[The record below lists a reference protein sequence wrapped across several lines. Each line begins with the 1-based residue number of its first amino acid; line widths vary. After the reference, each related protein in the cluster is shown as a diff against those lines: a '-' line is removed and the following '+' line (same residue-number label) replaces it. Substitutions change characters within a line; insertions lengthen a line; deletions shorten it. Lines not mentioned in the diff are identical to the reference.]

1 MKKFCKFLMFF
12 IVVLLIII
20 GAVIF
25 YGYSYHKSNVDK
37 VPIDAKVL
45 ELRKEATY
53 VTKDKISKD
62 YLNAVVAIE
71 DHRFYDHGPVDFIAI
86 IRATVRNAKNKE
98 FIEGGSTIT
107 QQVAKNLYYM
117 EDSTAKRK
125 IAEIFT
131 AYELENKLLK
141 DDILEIYANI
151 IYFGDGYYGIKEAC
165 NGYLNKEPN
174 EITLAEACMLA
185 GIPNAPSVYSP
196 TVNKEYCK
204 SRTKKVIDDMVEY
217 GYITK
222 KVADLIDLSFIDN
235 IK

>member
-20 GAVIF
+20 GVVIF

-222 KVADLIDLSFIDN
+222 EVADLIDLSFIDN

>member
-131 AYELENKLLK
+131 AYELENKLSK

>member
-1 MKKFCKFLMFF
+1 MKKLCKVL
-12 IVVLLIII
+12 IVIII
-20 GAVIF
+20 IILAIAGAFIF
-25 YGYSYHKSNVDK
+25 HGYNYHKSVTDK

-45 ELRKEATY
+45 ELKKEPTY
-53 VTKDKISKD
+53 VGKEKISKN

-86 IRATVRNAKNKE
+86 ARATVRNAQNKE
-98 FIEGGSTIT
+98 FLEGGSTIT

-131 AYELENKLLK
+131 SYELENKLSK

-165 NGYLNKEPN
+165 NGYLNKEPS

-185 GIPNAPSVYSP
+185 GLPNAPSVYSP
-196 TVNKEYCK
+196 TVNKKYCK
-204 SRTKKVIDDMVEY
+204 SRTQKVINDMAEY
-217 GYITK
+217 GYIK
-222 KVADLIDLSFIDN
+222 EEEAKSIDLSFIDN

>member
-62 YLNAVVAIE
+62 YLNAVVAVE

-131 AYELENKLLK
+131 AYELENKLSK

-185 GIPNAPSVYSP
+185 GLPNAPSVYSP

-222 KVADLIDLSFIDN
+222 EVADLIDLSFIDN

>member
-1 MKKFCKFLMFF
+1 MFF

-131 AYELENKLLK
+131 AYELENKLSK

>member
-1 MKKFCKFLMFF
+1 MKKACKVLGFF
-12 IVVLLIII
+12 ILILLILI
-20 GAVIF
+20 GAFIY
-25 YGYSYHKSNVDK
+25 YGYSYHKSKVDK

-45 ELRKEATY
+45 ELKKEPTY
-53 VTKDKISKD
+53 VSKD
-62 YLNAVVAIE
+62 NMSKEYLNAVVAIE

-86 IRATVRNAKNKE
+86 IRATVRNAKSQE
-98 FIEGGSTIT
+98 FVEGGSTIT

-125 IAEIFT
+125 IAEVFT
-131 AYELENKLLK
+131 SYELEEKLEK

-185 GIPNAPSVYSP
+185 GLPNAPSVYSP

-204 SRTKKVIDDMVEY
+204 SRTKKVINDMAEY

-222 KVADLIDLSFIDN
+222 EEAENIDLSFIDN

>member
-1 MKKFCKFLMFF
+1 LKKFCKFLMFF

-20 GAVIF
+20 GVVIF

-222 KVADLIDLSFIDN
+222 EVADLIDLSFIDN